1 MEREGSPSH
10 QPRTKGKPD
19 NEEVQEHQKIEFK
32 EQVMIRKAFKGFVR
46 YIGKNKGV
54 NNLVKGSIY
63 ECTAKF
69 FDQDKSLTFIS
80 VVYLSGEERLHP
92 IKEVEIIP
100 SIMKVKCIKGINI
113 DLTIGKIYEVLEIEK
128 REDTT
133 YYRIVDD
140 CGEDY
145 IYESS
150 CFETV
155 EA

>member
-1 MEREGSPSH
+1 MVRE
-10 QPRTKGKPD
+10 
-19 NEEVQEHQKIEFK
+19 EF
-32 EQVMIRKAFKGFVR
+32 EGFVR

-63 ECTAKF
+63 KCTTKF
-69 FDQDKSLTFIS
+69 FDQDKSLAFIS

-92 IKEVEIIP
+92 IKELEIIP
-100 SIMKVKCIKGINI
+100 PIMKVKCIKGINI
-113 DLTIGKIYEVLEIEK
+113 DLTVGKIYEVLEIKE
-128 REDTT
+128 REDYT

-145 IYESS
+145 IYGAS
-150 CFETV
+150 CFEIM